1 VDKELKVVGVD
12 LGGTKVN
19 AGLVIGS
26 SVRKSFKSILSFND
40 TSTSVDVVISN
51 ISDAIG
57 RVFEDGVEGIGI
69 GVPSIVNRKE
79 GTIYD
84 AQNITSWKEVALG
97 PILQKKFGVP
107 VFLDNDA
114 NCFAIGERFYGKGQ
128 KYENFVGLTIG
139 TGLGGGIINGGY
151 LLKDENC
158 MSGEFGE
165 LYYLDSKAE
174 DYCSGH
180 FFREKYHLDGADLYK
195 NAENGDKEALKIFAE
210 FGYHLGRVI
219 KMIITSI
226 DPQAIV
232 IGGSIVGSRKFFETS
247 MRAEIKKFTYAR
259 ASEKLIIEFSE
270 NAVDAPVLGA
280 AAVCMNNLKL

>member
-1 VDKELKVVGVD
+1 MNRNIKVIGVD

-19 AGLVIGS
+19 AGLVVGS
-26 SVRKSFKSILSFND
+26 RVGKSFKSLLSFND
-40 TSTSVDVVISN
+40 ASTSVDVVISN
-51 ISDAIG
+51 IADTIEK
-57 RVFEDGVEGIGI
+57 VFEPGVKGIGI

-79 GTIYD
+79 GIIYD
-84 AQNITSWKEVALG
+84 AQNIISWKEVALG
-97 PILQKKFGVP
+97 PILEKKFGVP

-128 KYENFVGLTIG
+128 DYENFVGLTIG
-139 TGLGGGIINGGY
+139 TGFGGGIINGGY

-180 FFREKYHLDGADLYK
+180 FFREKYNVDGAILYR
-195 NAENGDKEALKIFAE
+195 NAERGEAEALKIFAE

-219 KMIITSI
+219 KMIITSV
-226 DPQAIV
+226 DPQAII

-247 MRAEIKKFTYAR
+247 MRAEVKKFTYTR
-259 ASEKLIIEFSE
+259 ASEKLVIEFSD
-270 NAVDAPVLGA
+270 NAVYAPVLGA
-280 AAVCMNNLKL
+280 AAVCLNNLKI